1 VFDHSD
7 IQKYSFE
14 EVPLDRD
21 LYLMD
26 EKWLPEYE
34 AMLTGFLRGERD
46 YETIGYISY
55 AAARRVVGDHAI
67 ELSWYPNVF
76 TRFHEMR
83 ILLPRDQFVCCVAS
97 WQCDEKPR
105 IFVRSA
111 WLSNLHLR
119 THSAFAL
126 IDAIGVKR
134 ALERGELTRERLI
147 GLRDAVDELAARYPD
162 VSFISL
168 ADNLLLKSNWSVG
181 QFDSNVTYT
190 YEPEIMIRVISE
202 LREVYGSVLGLG
214 LYAVL
219 TQGLNAYYDDAL
231 LHTSRSGNHIS
242 LNSLGLPFAQL
253 LAIDEAARTAIRRNE
268 HPPAELYLDE
278 DFFRSLTL
286 KYGFQRDACPVGYYR
301 SPMMAADATYYMSS
315 CAELLSNVE
324 AAKE

>member
-1 VFDHSD
+1 MFDHPD
-7 IQKYSFE
+7 IQKYTFG

-34 AMLTGFLRGERD
+34 AVLTGFLRGERD
-46 YETIGYISY
+46 YEAVGYISY

-111 WLSNLHLR
+111 WLSILHLR

-181 QFDSNVTYT
+181 QFDSEVTYT
-190 YEPEIMIRVISE
+190 YEPEIMIRVINE
-202 LREVYGSVLGLG
+202 LRDVYRSVLDLD

-231 LHTSRSGNHIS
+231 LHVSPSGNHIS

-253 LAIDEAARTAIRRNE
+253 LAIEEAARTAIRRNE
-268 HPPAELYLDE
+268 HSPAELYLDE
-278 DFFRSLTL
+278 DFFRSLNF
-286 KYGFQRDACPVGYYR
+286 KHGFKRDECPVGYYR
-301 SPMMAADATYYMSS
+301 GPMMAEDASYYMSS
-315 CAELLSNVE
+315 CAEILSNIE
-324 AAKE
+324 APKE